1 MVSGDSY
8 MINETNDELWLKIV
22 EAVRTGNRE
31 QAITLAE
38 QMPEWGGHVRDRD
51 IMALVNHSNP
61 HAQEFAA
68 MVFWKILPGQARKSF
83 LNNNDT
89 LIRSGAEIGF
99 IMFLLEGQKATS

>member
-8 MINETNDELWLKIV
+8 MMNKADDELWLKIV

-31 QAITLAE
+31 QAIALAE

-51 IMALVNHSNP
+51 ITALISHSDP
-61 HAQEFAA
+61 YAQEFAA
-68 MVFWKILPGQARKSF
+68 MVFWKIIPDQARKSF